1 MSEARRI
8 NYLAIVPV
16 AVVAVLLGAVFLPG
30 LFREDAEF
38 LPSTREG
45 LVAPPVEP
53 TPLGDYPVFGE
64 AELNADGI
72 KMVNFWA
79 SWCVPCRAEHPKL
92 VAFAEE
98 FPVYGINRDTSVSA
112 AEAFLDELGNPFSGI
127 VQDVR
132 NNQSLEWGVYGL
144 PETFLIDGDGK
155 VILHFRG
162 VITQRSIDRVI
173 RPAIEAAKRP

>member
-1 MSEARRI
+1 
-8 NYLAIVPV
+8 
-16 AVVAVLLGAVFLPG
+16 
-30 LFREDAEF
+30 
-38 LPSTREG
+38 
-45 LVAPPVEP
+45 
-53 TPLGDYPVFGE
+53 
-64 AELNADGI
+64 
-72 KMVNFWA
+72 MVNFWA